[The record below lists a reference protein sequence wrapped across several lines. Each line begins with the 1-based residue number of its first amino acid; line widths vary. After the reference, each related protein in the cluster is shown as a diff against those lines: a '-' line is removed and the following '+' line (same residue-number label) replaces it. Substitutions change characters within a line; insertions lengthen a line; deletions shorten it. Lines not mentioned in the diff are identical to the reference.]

1 MTTRSKHLCSSSR
14 RLRMTLLSVNKF
26 IEGQFMSRPVK
37 QITATLA
44 LASALSA
51 LLLVAQDV
59 RMSRADALLTVEL
72 DRNEIV
78 GRLVTHW
85 HGGIRF
91 FAQQSLRFPTN
102 RPQCCCR
109 TSVNQSSRERYA
121 DSFHKASASAARY
134 RALSGSD
141 KAYAAIAW
149 ACRSSP
155 SNDHSSSSAAIR

>member
-1 MTTRSKHLCSSSR
+1 
-14 RLRMTLLSVNKF
+14 MTLLSVNKF

-78 GRLVTHW
+78 GRLVTHCR
-85 HGGIRF
+85 GGI
-91 FAQQSLRFPTN
+91 
-102 RPQCCCR
+102 
-109 TSVNQSSRERYA
+109 
-121 DSFHKASASAARY
+121 
-134 RALSGSD
+134 
-141 KAYAAIAW
+141 
-149 ACRSSP
+149 
-155 SNDHSSSSAAIR
+155 